1 METSKCYA
9 ESPVLAVLGVY
20 LDYNICVWRRATRSS
35 TNLNFACLF
44 SAKTQSRQI
53 HVLLDGAAD
62 SIRALDGHFSLVT
75 DYTFSTGANRWG
87 CGKIPMDFRLGLHLE
102 SNPIDLVNIPDP
114 EVEEQI
120 PSPHLS
126 PTNETALQQQ
136 PPLPPLTT
144 HGHALR
150 PRSVGNI
157 CNIVLQAQPV
167 TAPPVVPVPTSS
179 YGLGHTDGGR
189 RDITVKTKGSKAKPL
204 KDVGGWAFQLLCS
217 RGERYVGSSSLGPN
231 STNNIGEF
239 TTGNLC

>member
-20 LDYNICVWRRATRSS
+20 LDYNICVWRRAARSS

-136 PPLPPLTT
+136 S
-144 HGHALR
+144 
-150 PRSVGNI
+150 PR
-157 CNIVLQAQPV
+157 
-167 TAPPVVPVPTSS
+167 TS
-179 YGLGHTDGGR
+179 
-189 RDITVKTKGSKAKPL
+189 TVDYAWT
-204 KDVGGWAFQLLCS
+204 
-217 RGERYVGSSSLGPN
+217 RSSSTICGKQLQHCAPS
-231 STNNIGEF
+231 STSHRTIRGS
-239 TTGNLC
+239 CAH